1 MDEGPVVRI
10 NPHELHFNAPDF
22 IDEIFAGPSRTR
34 DKYKWMPR
42 MALSKCRKQV
52 DYSEPTV
59 LMIGESATVDS
70 IHDPPR
76 SPPQKA
82 RADGKVF
89 L

>member
-10 NPHELHFNAPDF
+10 NPHGLHFNAPNF
-22 IDEIFAGPSRTR
+22 IDEIYAGSSRTR
-34 DKYKWMPR
+34 DKYKWTPR
-42 MALSKCRKQV
+42 IFSSKCRKQV
-52 DYSEPTV
+52 KCSEPTV
-59 LMIGESATVDS
+59 LMIGESATVDT
-70 IHDPPR
+70 IHDAPR